1 MLIIPAALGCLAG
14 CGGDGVEDRPQ
25 PASQPAASK
34 PPKPQPSDWREI
46 ISDADRDRLARWR
59 QSWMAGLE
67 KAGAAGQAKAIAA
80 QGMLMKPDLSMPGP
94 SLPAGDYACR
104 VIKMGAQAKGMPNY
118 TAYPAFTCRVSAEG
132 AVLRFA
138 KLDGSQRHVGTIYP
152 DDGTRMIFL
161 GSLMLGDET
170 RPLRYGRDTERDM
183 VGVVERVGQARWRI
197 AFPYPRWESLIDVME
212 LTPKG

>member
-1 MLIIPAALGCLAG
+1 MLMIPAVLGCLAG
-14 CGGDGVEDRPQ
+14 CGGGDGVEDRPQ
-25 PASQPAASK
+25 AAAPPVSK
-34 PPKPQPSDWREI
+34 PVKAPPSDWREI

-59 QSWMAGLE
+59 QAWMAGLD
-67 KAGAAGQAKAIAA
+67 KAAAAGQAKPIAA
-80 QGMLMKPDLSMPGP
+80 QGMLLKPDLSMPGP
-94 SLPAGDYACR
+94 ALPPGDYACR
-104 VIKMGAQAKGMPNY
+104 VIKMGAQTKGLPSY
-118 TAYPAFTCRVSAEG
+118 TAYPAFTCRVAADG
-132 AVLRFA
+132 AVLRFT